1 MQGLGDPE
9 FGDKCLHMT
18 LEVWAM
24 KEKQLISWTSLKFKT
39 FALWKTFL
47 GKEKDIHILGENIK
61 KKKNPKLMIDFG
73 LELYREH
80 LCLKA

>member
-61 KKKNPKLMIDFG
+61 KKKTTQNWWSTLGWNYI
-73 LELYREH
+73 ESTY
-80 LCLKA
+80 A